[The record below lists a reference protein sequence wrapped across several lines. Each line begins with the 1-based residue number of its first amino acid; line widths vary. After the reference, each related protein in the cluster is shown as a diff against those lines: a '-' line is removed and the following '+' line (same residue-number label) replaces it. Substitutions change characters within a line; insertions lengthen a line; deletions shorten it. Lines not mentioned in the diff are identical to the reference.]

1 MAGSRARGRR
11 GGGRSKQASRLHSSG
26 HMKNLAPRALI
37 AIELDTV
44 VGGAQPWTPGGGAM
58 YALHR
63 AKAEARWAPLGRNPD
78 GSVVKPLILSP
89 GDLVGPR

>member
-1 MAGSRARGRR
+1 
-11 GGGRSKQASRLHSSG
+11 
-26 HMKNLAPRALI
+26 MKTVVPRALI
-37 AIELDTV
+37 TIELDTV
-44 VGGAQPWTPGGGAM
+44 IGGAQQPWTPGGGAM

-63 AKAEARWAPLGRNPD
+63 AKAEARLAPLGRNPD